1 MIERMSNTPRV
12 NEILGE
18 AMVMLAAAEN
28 QEEFTA
34 ALKATVG
41 ALIGVAKKMEIALGQ
56 IESILARNLT
66 AQNKVEAI
74 ETVIA
79 KASDSGR
86 NT

>member
-1 MIERMSNTPRV
+1 V